1 MMQAIVAAAPQIMEY
16 GKKGLQ
22 AISSIMNKMGEQG
35 QGQGQGQQQGQPAQQ
50 PQQQQQVG
58 GGKFYYPTSGYKGIS
73 GVIEQLGKGTGGLGG
88 LGGK

>member
-1 MMQAIVAAAPQIMEY
+1 MPQ
-16 GKKGLQ
+16 
-22 AISSIMNKMGEQG
+22 
-35 QGQGQGQQQGQPAQQ
+35 PR
-50 PQQQQQVG
+50 QQQQVG

>member
-35 QGQGQGQQQGQPAQQ
+35 QGQQQGQPAPQ

-58 GGKFYYPTSGYKGIS
+58 GGKFYYPSSGYKGIA
-73 GVIEQLGKGTGGLGG
+73 GVIE
-88 LGGK
+88 

>member
-35 QGQGQGQQQGQPAQQ
+35 QQQGQPVPQ

>member
-22 AISSIMNKMGEQG
+22 AISSILNKMGEQG
-35 QGQGQGQQQGQPAQQ
+35 KGQQQGQPAPQ
-50 PQQQQQVG
+50 PQQQVG
-58 GGKFYYPTSGYKGIS
+58 GSKFYYPTSGYKGIS
-73 GVIEQLGKGTGGLGG
+73 GVIEQLGKGTDGLGG